1 MPISSSLAVLE
12 FFPRLRYLTL
22 VKQRYIRLRTKVLRD
37 DNDGGGKKEELF
49 INEKN
54 FPFSFEW
61 ARRARTKK
69 TFLKSPCF
77 YPSTCCCSDSAIYKL
92 QRFAKAFETEPTY
105 SGDLFHQAYPPLVE
119 PSHHSR
125 D

>member
-22 VKQRYIRLRTKVLRD
+22 VKQRYIRLRTEVLRD

-54 FPFSFEW
+54 YHSLSRGQEEQEQRKPF
-61 ARRARTKK
+61 
-69 TFLKSPCF
+69 
-77 YPSTCCCSDSAIYKL
+77 
-92 QRFAKAFETEPTY
+92 
-105 SGDLFHQAYPPLVE
+105 
-119 PSHHSR
+119 
-125 D
+125 